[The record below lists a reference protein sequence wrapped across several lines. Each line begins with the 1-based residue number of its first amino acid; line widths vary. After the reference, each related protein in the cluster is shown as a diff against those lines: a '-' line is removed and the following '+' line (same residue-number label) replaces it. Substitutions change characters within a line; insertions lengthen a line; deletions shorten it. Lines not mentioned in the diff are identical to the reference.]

1 MDPDTHAQIVEIL
14 DDVQDMTIATLRSDG
29 FPQAN
34 VVSFVHDDLKLYFAT
49 ITGSQKALNIAHSDK
64 VSGTVTRPYRKWD
77 EIEGLSFAGH
87 ASQVTEAGERSRIDE
102 LMQARFPQIAE
113 IELPEPVDV
122 ILVRVDPVVFS
133 VLDYSQVFGHT
144 ELVEVQ
150 PRLA

>member
-49 ITGSQKALNIAHSDK
+49 IAGSQKALNIAHSDK